1 MKSLKEW
8 ESDVRC
14 VVFKGAGGNEVVD
27 VQDRPDLEPAREQVV
42 VRASYAALNPA
53 DIQQRDGKYPAPFGS
68 PADVPG
74 LEVCGVVERCGAG
87 VSLWK
92 PGDRVFGLVGGGGL
106 ADQVAIHERLLA
118 RVPEA
123 MSEPEAAAT
132 PEAFITAHDA
142 IITQANLRP
151 GETLVVQGGSGGVGS
166 AAIQIAVGM
175 GAAVIGVARSETGRR
190 LVESLGA
197 VAVSSSSEVEHNS
210 ADVILELVGAPNMP
224 YDLDSLATC
233 GRIIVVGVG
242 AGAEVGLNLLRLMQ
256 KRATVRG
263 TVLRGRPLE
272 EKVSAVR
279 AFEREV
285 LPALTSGRIKSV
297 VDSVFDVEDVTLAF
311 DHMGTSGRTGK
322 VLLRFS

>member
-1 MKSLKEW
+1 M
-8 ESDVRC
+8 RC

-27 VQDRPDLEPAREQVV
+27 VQERKDLEPGLEQVV

-74 LEVCGVVERCGAG
+74 LETCGVVDRCGAG
-87 VSLWK
+87 VSMWK

-106 ADQVAIHERLLA
+106 ADQVVIHERLLA
-118 RVPEA
+118 RVPE
-123 MSEPEAAAT
+123 MLSEPDAAAM

-151 GETLVVQGGSGGVGS
+151 GETLVVQGASGGVGS

-175 GAAVIGVARSETGRR
+175 GAAVVGVVRSDAGRR

-197 VAVSSSSEVEHNS
+197 VAVSSASEVEPNS
-210 ADVILELVGAPNMP
+210 ADVILELVGAPNLP
-224 YDLDSLATC
+224 SDLDALATG
-233 GRIIVVGVG
+233 GRIIIVGVG
-242 AGAEVGLNLLRLMQ
+242 AGAEVGVNLLRLMQ

-272 EKVSAVR
+272 QKVAAVR
-279 AFEREV
+279 AFDREV
-285 LPALTSGRIKSV
+285 LPAVMNGRIKSV
-297 VDSVFDVEDVTLAF
+297 VDSVFDVEDITLAF
-311 DHMGTSGRTGK
+311 DHLATSGRTGK
-322 VLLRFS
+322 VLVRFS